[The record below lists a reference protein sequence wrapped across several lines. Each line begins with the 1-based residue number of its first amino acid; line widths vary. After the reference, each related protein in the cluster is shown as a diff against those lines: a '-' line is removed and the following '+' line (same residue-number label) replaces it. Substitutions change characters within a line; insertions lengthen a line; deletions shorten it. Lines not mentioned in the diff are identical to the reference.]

1 MSISS
6 DTISKLKN
14 FANVNANIVYNGDGK
29 LKTIS
34 EAKNILAMA
43 AITEDWKDEF
53 GIYDLNEFLA
63 VSQIIPDAAF
73 NYTKESCVFS
83 GNGRKVKYTFA
94 DPAILTAPTKDVTMP
109 EAEVQITITNDEIN
123 ELRKAAATLGHNTL
137 RITESS
143 LSVIDSSGAT
153 ANTFSIEN
161 KIKIDDKFQFDF
173 LINNLK
179 LMPGDYDVKL
189 SSKLISEWVGEDVTY
204 WIALE
209 KSSKYGG

>member
-1 MSISS
+1 MSIST

-14 FANVNANIVYNGDGK
+14 FANINANLVYTGDGK

-34 EAKNILAMA
+34 EAKNILATTD
-43 AITEDWKDEF
+43 ISESWGVEF

-63 VSQIIPDAAF
+63 VSQIIPDANF
-73 NYTKESCVFS
+73 SYTKDSCVFN
-83 GNGRKVKYTFA
+83 GNGRIVKYTFA
-94 DPAILTAPTKDVTMP
+94 DAAILTSPTKDVTMP
-109 EAEVQITITNDEIN
+109 AAEVQITITNDEIN
-123 ELRKAAATLGHNTL
+123 ELRKAASTLGHNTL
-137 RITESS
+137 RITEEY
-143 LSVIDSSGAT
+143 LSVVDSSGAT

-161 KIKIDDKFQFDF
+161 KIKTDDKFQFDF

-179 LMPGDYDVKL
+179 LMPGDYDVNL

>member
-73 NYTKESCVFS
+73 DYTKESCVFS

-123 ELRKAAATLGHNTL
+123 ELRKASATLGHNTL

>member
-1 MSISS
+1 MAIST

-14 FANVNANIVYNGDGK
+14 FANINANLVYTGDGK

-34 EAKNILAMA
+34 EAKNILATA
-43 AITEDWKDEF
+43 DITEAWTNEF

-63 VSQIIPDAAF
+63 VSQIIPDANF
-73 NYTKESCVFS
+73 DYTKDQCVFS

-94 DPAILTAPTKDVTMP
+94 DAAILTSPTKDVTMP
-109 EAEVQITITNDEIN
+109 AAEVQITITNDEIN

-137 RITESS
+137 RITNSS
-143 LSVIDSSGAT
+143 LSVIDSNGAT
-153 ANTFSIEN
+153 ANEFSIEN
-161 KIKIDDKFQFDF
+161 KVNTDDVFQFDF

-179 LMPGDYDVKL
+179 LMPGNYDVNL

-209 KSSKYGG
+209 KTSKYGG